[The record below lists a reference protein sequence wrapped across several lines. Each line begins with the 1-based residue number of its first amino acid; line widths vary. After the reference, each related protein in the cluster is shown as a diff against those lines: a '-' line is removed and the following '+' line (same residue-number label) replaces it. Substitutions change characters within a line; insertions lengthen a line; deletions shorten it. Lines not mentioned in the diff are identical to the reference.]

1 MQRSVIVVDDDEDT
15 VRLFSEFLEEKGI
28 KVVGTGYDGV
38 TAIKLYKEKKPDV
51 VLIDMMMPN
60 GSGFY
65 AIKKIQEINSKAK
78 IIAVSGDSSY
88 STEEKLEKLSIPL
101 IQKPFNMEQ
110 ILSVINAWVFPTFGT
125 FHIMLY
131 CNSHIILLYYEQTCD
146 NNDWWRSGQKN
157 KTSSSKNDSTRTD
170 FI

>member
-60 GSGFY
+60 GTGFY

-110 ILSVINAWVFPTFGT
+110 ILSVINA
-125 FHIMLY
+125 
-131 CNSHIILLYYEQTCD
+131 
-146 NNDWWRSGQKN
+146 
-157 KTSSSKNDSTRTD
+157 
-170 FI
+170 